1 MTKYKYAYD
10 NLDRLITVLK
20 LLCGIVAFTGL
31 YFYLSAPRTQ
41 KSLECRRI
49 FDTPKSEINEM
60 QQEYYNQNCK

>member
-10 NLDRLITVLK
+10 NLDRLITVLT
-20 LLCGIVAFTGL
+20 LLCAIVAFTVL
-31 YFYLSAPRTQ
+31 CFYLSASETQ
-41 KSLECRRI
+41 KSRQCQAI

>member
-1 MTKYKYAYD
+1 MGQLNLIKNFMTKYKYAYEYAYD

-41 KSLECRRI
+41 KSLENKRNATRI
-49 FDTPKSEINEM
+49 L
-60 QQEYYNQNCK
+60 